1 MATNVDR
8 IVQDVWV
15 RRVVGGIGCHLKVLR
30 GAQLSIWDDK
40 LYKAEGAIKPQR
52 ILAIKMRGIGD
63 GFEWASEC
71 AWFERRWGKNS
82 ILGLS
87 LRPDE
92 LVVCSLVLGG

>member
-1 MATNVDR
+1 MLIALSKMYRFAELWWD
-8 IVQDVWV
+8 WV
-15 RRVVGGIGCHLKVLR
+15 PSEGASGGLI
-30 GAQLSIWDDK
+30 SIWDDK

-71 AWFERRWGKNS
+71 AWFERRRGKNS

-87 LRPDE
+87 QT
-92 LVVCSLVLGG
+92 